1 MPRFQHNKA
10 IRRSRADRNC
20 ARRAKLNC
28 PFDVLPERFRRLAVQ
43 YDNDAVAFALVEH
56 LWRAYHALPGST
68 ASSLIDLNPHFRPR
82 AGAIS

>member
-1 MPRFQHNKA
+1 
-10 IRRSRADRNC
+10 
-20 ARRAKLNC
+20 LNC

-68 ASSLIDLNPHFRPR
+68 ASSLIDLNPHFFPVPAPYRDR
-82 AGAIS
+82 RLSQISNRLSAIDNQVNL